1 MAITRIEGKLR
12 LLICLWLLLF
22 GGGFIILAVG
32 FWLPVSAQ
40 LHLDNPLVAF
50 TWIGQAF
57 LFLCTFYLFRGIR
70 DNDLCAGVV
79 SCYKL
84 ISGTATML
92 FLLGHSNSTPYI
104 LFVVIVG
111 GLFDYVMGG
120 ATFILWLAARR
131 SRALRTPLAT
141 DIESGIGEEPDG
153 RAARAQRFGIVITA
167 VLFALAMVALIII
180 IGFTTLIPHTVTFYE
195 VTAGNTI
202 ALYGTL
208 AILGMLAAEAPQR
221 RTYTLDILISI
232 CFLIAVVLFVWVIC
246 FGVTTVL
253 GVTLLIWAVA
263 HLAIALVNTVLRR
276 QADRRERPTRFLGSW
291 LHRVLECF
299 AEVIITGG
307 IEDITPREV
316 ADAADNLLADIPSR
330 QVVSIKWALAC
341 IELGALLRFRVPLSR
356 MGRLERARYLTDVFA
371 RGQLFFHDLV
381 RIKQLIF
388 FIYYSDERTYEEVGF
403 SGFEQREKYK
413 QAEQK
418 NELPTDPVVYPPK
431 ITTRHLKFDVCVIG
445 SGAGGAVVAANLAE
459 SGKSVVILEEGP
471 YLKRDRIDHD
481 ERSMSIKAYRDGG
494 LQLTR
499 DLEMYLQQGRCVGGS
514 TFLSNGVCFDPP
526 DDVLTAWAKLGAV
539 LDSDKLKASL
549 AHVRN
554 SIQPVKLEDRP
565 QLVERGSLKFVAGC
579 QKLGLPSSWFEVNL
593 DGCLGCGYC
602 TTGCR
607 YEKKMS
613 MDTSYIPRALKAGA
627 TLISDCQALKIITS
641 GSQAQAVEAK
651 HSDGRPLTVEAT
663 QIVVACGAIGS
674 SLLLQRSGITR
685 NVGTRLSLN
694 VRSLV
699 FAEFPEPID
708 SFDGIQMCAYHQRP
722 RYTLQSFAMPPGAFA
737 ASMPGWFRDHFD
749 NMHSYRHYAVTSVLV
764 GTQPVGR
771 IIANAMPLIG
781 TSRSPLSFSLPI
793 TDLRKVKDGIKQ
805 ACRIQ
810 LAAGATR
817 VMPATFTPAEFFA
830 ADQLDYLDELIVET
844 DDVSI
849 GSAHLQGGNPMS
861 NNETVGVVD
870 TQFRAH
876 GFENLFICDASVFP
890 TAVQIEPQLSVMGMA
905 DYASRII
912 AHL

>member
-1 MAITRIEGKLR
+1 MAITRTEGKLR

-22 GGGFIILAVG
+22 GGGFIVLAVG
-32 FWLPVSAQ
+32 FWLPVGAQ

-57 LFLCTFYLFRGIR
+57 LFLCSFYLFSGIR
-70 DNDLCAGVV
+70 DNDLCAGVL
-79 SCYKL
+79 SCYKI

-92 FLLGHSNSTPYI
+92 FLLGHTNSTPYI

-111 GLFDYVMGG
+111 GLLDYVMGG
-120 ATFILWLAARR
+120 VTFALWLAARR
-131 SRALRTPLAT
+131 SRALRMPLAI
-141 DIESGIGEEPDG
+141 DIEPGIGEEPG
-153 RAARAQRFGIVITA
+153 GSAARAQRLGIAITA
-167 VLFALAMVALIII
+167 ILFALAMVALIII
-180 IGFTTLIPHTVTFYE
+180 IGFTSLIPHTVTFYE

-208 AILGMLAAEAPQR
+208 AIVGMLAAEAAQR
-221 RTYTLDILISI
+221 RTYTLDILIITS
-232 CFLIAVVLFVWVIC
+232 FLIAIVLFVWVIR
-246 FGVTTVL
+246 FGVSTAL

-263 HLAIALVNTVLRR
+263 HLAVALVNTALRL

-316 ADAADNLLADIPSR
+316 ADAVDKLLADIPSS
-330 QVVSIKWALAC
+330 QTVSIKWALAF

-356 MGRLERARYLTDVFA
+356 MGRLERALYLTNIFT
-371 RGQLFFHDLV
+371 RGQLFFHSLV

-403 SGFEQREKYK
+403 SRFEQREKYK

-418 NELPTDPVVYPPK
+418 HELPTDPVVYPPRV
-431 ITTRHLKFDVCVIG
+431 TTRHLKVDVCVIG

-481 ERSMSIKAYRDGG
+481 ERSMASKAYRDGG

-526 DDVLTAWAKLGAV
+526 DEVLTTWANQGAM
-539 LDSDKLKASL
+539 LDRDKLKASL
-549 AHVRN
+549 ACVRK
-554 SIQPVKLEDRP
+554 SIQPVKLEDRQ
-565 QLVERGSLKFVAGC
+565 QLVEHGSLKFVAGC
-579 QKLGLPSSWFEVNL
+579 HKLGLPSSWFEVNL

-602 TTGCR
+602 TTGCS

-613 MDTSYIPRALKAGA
+613 VDISYIPRALKAGA
-627 TLISDCQALKIITS
+627 TLISDCQALKIVTS
-641 GSQAQAVEAK
+641 GRQAQAVEAM
-651 HSDGRPLTVEAT
+651 HSDGTPLTVEAR
-663 QIVVACGAIGS
+663 QIVVACGAISS
-674 SLLLQRSGITR
+674 SLLLLRSGITR

-722 RYTLQSFAMPPGAFA
+722 RYTLESFALPPGAFA

-749 NMHSYRHYAVTSVLV
+749 NMHSYRHFAVAGVLV
-764 GTQPVGR
+764 GTQPVGQVT
-771 IIANAMPLIG
+771 AAALPLIG
-781 TSRSPLSFSLPI
+781 AAGAPLSFSLPI

-805 ACRIQ
+805 ICRIQ

-817 VMPATFTPAEFFA
+817 VMPATFTAAEFFA
-830 ADQLDYLDELIVET
+830 VDQLDSLDELIVET

-861 NNETVGVVD
+861 NDKTVGVVD
-870 TQFRAH
+870 TQFRVH

-890 TAVQIEPQLSVMGMA
+890 TAVQVEPQLSVMGMA